1 MMNGGDLRRI
11 SDMEEMRGT
20 NNCVKCGD
28 VLSSF
33 QQPRFISLE
42 NGKEQ
47 LQWICSNC
55 SYRWFTP
62 CKDAEA

>member
-1 MMNGGDLRRI
+1 MMKGKDLRRI

-20 NNCVKCGD
+20 NNCVKCGGF
-28 VLSSF
+28 LSSF

-47 LQWICSNC
+47 LQWTCSNC
-55 SYRWFTP
+55 RYQWFTP